1 MPLLPLPTGGSSL
14 TGGDVPVSGTDDVLA
29 ALPLFLRATDSAPIR
44 DAIVAALTAIFI
56 GYQEGA
62 TYAAEQSDTLRAT
75 DTYLR
80 GFAQELKTFAKPGE
94 SDQSLRARMLAVQ
107 GLVTP
112 KAILAAASALL
123 APFTTVHAQIAES
136 IQDRWFVRS
145 LSATGDWHSYVWQ
158 TTRSRSPTYPDRL
171 YPDDAAINGGDV
183 RPDSNPGGARV
194 WRDTVG
200 RSFFLRL
207 PDLSPLDSL
216 VAAACAGGPGPAP
229 YSKSYFTVGTGTNAT
244 NATFVRNVSASALSV
259 YQSVTNTVER
269 LRGSSIRWT
278 LYVDPKLTS

>member
-14 TGGDVPVSGTDDVLA
+14 TGGDTPVSGTDDVLA
-29 ALPLFLRATDSAPIR
+29 ALPLFLRPNDSAPIR

-56 GYQEGA
+56 GYQEA
-62 TYAAEQSDTLRAT
+62 SNYAAEQSDVLRAT

-80 GFAQELKTFAKPGE
+80 GFAQELKTYAKPGE
-94 SDQSLRARMLAVQ
+94 DDEALRARMLSVQ

-112 KAILAAASALL
+112 TAILAAVNALL
-123 APFTTVHAQIAES
+123 APFTTVQAQFAES

-145 LSATGDWHSYVWQ
+145 APATGDWHSYVWK
-158 TTRSRSPTYPDRL
+158 TTMSRSPTYPDRL

-183 RPDSNPGGARV
+183 RPNSNPGGARV
-194 WRDTVG
+194 WSDNVG
-200 RSFFLRL
+200 RNFLLRL
-207 PDLSPLDSL
+207 PDLSPLDAL
-216 VAAACAGGPGPAP
+216 VAAACSGGPGPAP
-229 YSKSYFTVGTGTNAT
+229 YTKSYFTVGIGTNAS

-259 YQSVTNTVER
+259 YQAITNTVER